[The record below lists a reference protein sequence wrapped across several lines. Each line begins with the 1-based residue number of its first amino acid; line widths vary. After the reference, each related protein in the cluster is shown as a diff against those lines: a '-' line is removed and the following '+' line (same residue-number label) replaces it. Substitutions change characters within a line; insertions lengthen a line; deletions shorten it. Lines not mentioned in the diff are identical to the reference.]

1 MIQMTKKEAMAVLKE
16 SFLKHTP
23 RQSKY
28 HAEKASLN
36 GIKFDSKKERDY
48 YAELLL
54 LKKAGEV
61 VKIELQPQFVL
72 QPRFEHDGKK
82 EKPIIYRADFK
93 VTYADG
99 HTEIIDTKGFKTDV
113 YGIKRKMLLYRYPNI
128 FFKEV

>member
-1 MIQMTKKEAMAVLKE
+1 MIQMTKKEAMKVLQ
-16 SFLKHTP
+16 SRFLRHTP
-23 RQSKY
+23 RNKY
-28 HAEKASLN
+28 QAEKAFLN
-36 GIKFDSKKERDY
+36 GIKFDSKKERNY

-61 VKIELQPQFVL
+61 VKIELQPQFIL

-82 EKPIIYRADFK
+82 ERAIVYRADFK

-99 HTEIIDTKGFKTDV
+99 HIEIVDTKGFKTDV

>member
-1 MIQMTKKEAMAVLKE
+1 MIQMTKKEAMKVLQ
-16 SFLKHTP
+16 SRFLRHTP
-23 RQSKY
+23 RNKY
-28 HAEKASLN
+28 QAEKAFLN
-36 GIKFDSKKERDY
+36 GIKFDSKKECNY

-61 VKIELQPQFVL
+61 VKIELQPKFEL

-99 HTEIIDTKGFKTDV
+99 HIEIVDTKGFKTDV

>member
-1 MIQMTKKEAMAVLKE
+1 MIQMTKKEAMKVLQ
-16 SFLKHTP
+16 SRFLRHTP
-23 RQSKY
+23 RESKY
-28 HAEKASLN
+28 HAEKASLD

-61 VKIELQPQFVL
+61 VKIELQPQFIL
-72 QPRFEHDGKK
+72 QPCFEHDGKK

-99 HTEIIDTKGFKTDV
+99 HIEIVDTKGFKTDV